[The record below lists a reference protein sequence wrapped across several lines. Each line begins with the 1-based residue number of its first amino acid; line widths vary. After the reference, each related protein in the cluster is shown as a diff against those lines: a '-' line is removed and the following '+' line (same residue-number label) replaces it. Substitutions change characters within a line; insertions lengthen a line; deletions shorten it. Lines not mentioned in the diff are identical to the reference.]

1 MTAAYRQVA
10 EALVSGAD
18 GESAWSRRQRSILLA
33 CETGLATAR
42 QRRQAEEMLA
52 VDPRCRATLAELRV
66 ALRDVAAVLPF
77 PAAVEEERTR
87 RLLESLVDGVDRLLP
102 GGRRAA
108 RQVAES
114 VAPSGAAEPVTAGAV
129 ALGAGGAA
137 KVALACLAAGGTA
150 AVCLT
155 IATPSTTRPEIAKP
169 VPRAERPTRVVV
181 RDTRPPSLSV
191 PAAASKPE
199 PRTTAPRKRRSRPET
214 ETPVSSKQSQ
224 PAVSPAPAGSTE
236 FGPGALGSA
245 QASVRGS
252 TCHPG
257 RRRC

>member
-18 GESAWSRRQRSILLA
+18 GESAWSRRQRSHLLA
-33 CETGLATAR
+33 AR
-42 QRRQAEEMLA
+42 DRPGDGA
-52 VDPRCRATLAELRV
+52 
-66 ALRDVAAVLPF
+66 
-77 PAAVEEERTR
+77 PAAPGRGNAGGRPALLGDLGRASGRAARCGR
-87 RLLESLVDGVDRLLP
+87 RPAVPGGGGGGADPPTPRIAGRRRRSSAS

-181 RDTRPPSLSV
+181 RETRPPSLSV

>member
-33 CETGLATAR
+33 CETGLATAC

-137 KVALACLAAGGTA
+137 KVALACLAAGRQHGIRSGCA
-150 AVCLT
+150 
-155 IATPSTTRPEIAKP
+155 RQ
-169 VPRAERPTRVVV
+169 R
-181 RDTRPPSLSV
+181 PSLR
-191 PAAASKPE
+191 
-199 PRTTAPRKRRSRPET
+199 PRIYVSSGTTALLSGAQLDAVLAHEAHHARRRDPLRMLVARTLAESAFFVPVLHRSRERYAALADMD
-214 ETPVSSKQSQ
+214 VRLSS
-224 PAVSPAPAGSTE
+224 G
-236 FGPGALGSA
+236 
-245 QASVRGS
+245 RG
-252 TCHPG
+252 
-257 RRRC
+257 